1 MFMVAFSVLVESD
14 ADYVESEASDQW
26 KVASFLCTA
35 SIQLIPV
42 VNPGPVASSVLVVL
56 TVLFT
61 QLTRLL
67 SCVYD
72 HLQPDQ

>member
-1 MFMVAFSVLVESD
+1 MVAFSVPVESD
-14 ADYVESEASDQW
+14 ADSVESEASDQW
-26 KVASFLCTA
+26 KAANFLCTA

-42 VNPGPVASSVLVVL
+42 VNPGPVASSVLVVM

-67 SCVYD
+67 SCVD
-72 HLQPDQ
+72 GHLRPDQ